1 MGGRRLQFI
10 ISVPPGVRVGD
21 INHID
26 HVQVDVIENR
36 RRIDRLTLAQ
46 AKEKYG

>member
-1 MGGRRLQFI
+1 MLYGRKKITIHYFR
-10 ISVPPGVRVGD
+10 PPGVRVGD

-36 RRIDRLTLAQ
+36 RRLTV
-46 AKEKYG
+46 